1 MKDQG
6 HLRMG
11 WPESGRRGSKA
22 GSGTPAR
29 KWAQVVVGL
38 FLFAVAMAL
47 LIRSGLGLGPWDAF
61 HVGVSTWSGVSV
73 GVAIVVVGF
82 VILIA
87 GLFLGVRPGPATI
100 ANMFL
105 IGVFLDL
112 ILPHIPEAG
121 AWTAV
126 PYHIGGIALWG
137 LATGLY
143 IAPGLGKGPR
153 DGLML
158 GIAQRSGWPV
168 GRVRTGIEL
177 AVLGA
182 GWLLG
187 GPVGVGTV
195 LFALGIGPATEWGL
209 GLFGLIPARR
219 SRLSITLERAARASK
234 RFRRS
239 GRGAEPA
246 RVNSAR

>member
-1 MKDQG
+1 MADVIRERMKDQG

-126 PYHIGGIALWG
+126 P
-137 LATGLY
+137 
-143 IAPGLGKGPR
+143 
-153 DGLML
+153 
-158 GIAQRSGWPV
+158 
-168 GRVRTGIEL
+168 
-177 AVLGA
+177 
-182 GWLLG
+182 
-187 GPVGVGTV
+187 
-195 LFALGIGPATEWGL
+195 
-209 GLFGLIPARR
+209 
-219 SRLSITLERAARASK
+219 
-234 RFRRS
+234 
-239 GRGAEPA
+239 
-246 RVNSAR
+246 